1 MPRRSAGVLLHR
13 AGPDGLE
20 VLLVHP
26 GGPFWRNRDVG
37 AWQIPK
43 GEIEEGEDAE
53 AAARRE
59 AEEELGVAVDVPL
72 IALGEVCQ
80 AGGKLVTAFAGT
92 LDLDAGRIVSGTT
105 EIEWPRGSGRR
116 MTIPEIDAARWL
128 SLAEAR
134 RLMLPSQTPL
144 LDHLDRVLG
153 RS

>member
-13 AGPDGLE
+13 SGRNGLE

-26 GGPFWRNRDVG
+26 GGPFWRSRNVG

-43 GEIEEGEDAE
+43 GEIEAGEDAE

-59 AEEELGVAVDVPL
+59 AQEELGVAVDVPL
-72 IALGEVCQ
+72 IFLEEVRQ
-80 AGGKLVTAFAGT
+80 AGGKLVTAFAGAM
-92 LDLDAGRIVSGTT
+92 DFDAAAIVSETT

-116 MTIPEIDAARWL
+116 LTIPEIDEARWL
-128 SLAEAR
+128 SPAEAR
-134 RLMLPSQTPL
+134 RLILPSQMPL
-144 LDHLDRVLG
+144 LDGLDRMLG